1 MRKAQVNKGLDS
13 EAGNAWPQ
21 ALSGRG
27 NGVSKLQMFMDKIP

>member
-13 EAGNAWPQ
+13 EAGNAWP
-21 ALSGRG
+21 LSGRG